1 MSLNILST
9 AKYVYDVDSDL
20 NYVEIIYDK
29 WNNKRMEYNTYTDYL
44 NTQPVGDWSQISWNY
59 TSSSDYYKFLDAMV
73 VKTIEVLQRMAELFL
88 DQLLYTKHDPRFYV
102 RLINSIKILDPT
114 FQPPRINMEST
125 WQMELAKKICK
136 KYIQHAIQM
145 CIKKSRLEYFLS
157 VLNTIEREQ

>member
-1 MSLNILST
+1 MHG
-9 AKYVYDVDSDL
+9 KGY
-20 NYVEIIYDK
+20 E
-29 WNNKRMEYNTYTDYL
+29 TYTDYI
-44 NTQPVGDWSQISWNY
+44 NTEPLADWITLESKKRSIPY
-59 TSSSDYYKFLDAMV
+59 EKFLDVMV
-73 VKTIEVLQRMAELFL
+73 RKTIEVRQRMTELTL
-88 DQLLYTKHDPRFYV
+88 ENILLYEQPDRVYI
-102 RLINSIKILDPT
+102 RLVHAIKIIDPT